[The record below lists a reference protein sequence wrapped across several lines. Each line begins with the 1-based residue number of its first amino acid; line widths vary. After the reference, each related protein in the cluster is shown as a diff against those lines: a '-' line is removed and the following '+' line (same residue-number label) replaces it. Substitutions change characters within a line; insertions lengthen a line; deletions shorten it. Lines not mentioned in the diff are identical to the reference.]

1 MDYQLARKSAIY
13 LLRLESLILALILL
27 YLTFELFTAT
37 VTVISA
43 AVAEIV
49 FSALGAIGMYF
60 ASTGYVKEKSYG
72 RAPAVLA
79 NLIALGVSYYMITG
93 KLLTFGIPLALLALA
108 TIVCAIAGYRE
119 NKN

>member
-1 MDYQLARKSAIY
+1 MNYQIARRTVIY
-13 LLRLESLILALILL
+13 LLRLEALILTSIL
-27 YLTFELFTAT
+27 FYLVFEFFTAT
-37 VTVISA
+37 VTVVSA

-49 FSALGAIGMYF
+49 FSALGAVGMYF
-60 ASTGYVKEKSYG
+60 ASTGYVKERSYG